1 MNKKIV
7 FIFAI
12 ICIMIFLIF
21 YYIFFISGNNI
32 IRNQNEFVEDIF
44 EDLEK
49 YEANID
55 VIVVSNKNE
64 NRYNMFQTVDEEDS
78 RLEVNSPENV
88 KGLKIELKNGNLKI
102 TNEKTNMEKL
112 YENYKLL
119 INNSLFIN
127 SFIEDYKN
135 NVATITENEE
145 EIIVKIDI
153 DKNNNTYIK
162 SKELYLNKKTGL
174 PTKLLIKDDSQ
185 KINTSII
192 YNDIKIK

>member
-12 ICIMIFLIF
+12 ICITFFSIF
-21 YYIFFISGNNI
+21 YYIFCISGNNI

-44 EDLEK
+44 KDLEK
-49 YEANID
+49 YEANIE
-55 VIVVSNKNE
+55 VTVVSNKNE
-64 NRYNMFQTVDEEDS
+64 NTYNMQQIVDGDNS
-78 RLEVNSPENV
+78 KLVVNSPENV
-88 KGLKIELKNGNLKI
+88 KGLEIELKDGNLKI

-112 YENYKLL
+112 YENYKAI

-135 NVATITENEE
+135 NEVITSENEE
-145 EIIVKIDI
+145 EIIITVNL

-162 SKELYLNKKTGL
+162 SKELYLNKNTGL
-174 PTKLLIKDDSQ
+174 PTKLLIKDNSQ
-185 KINTSII
+185 KTSII